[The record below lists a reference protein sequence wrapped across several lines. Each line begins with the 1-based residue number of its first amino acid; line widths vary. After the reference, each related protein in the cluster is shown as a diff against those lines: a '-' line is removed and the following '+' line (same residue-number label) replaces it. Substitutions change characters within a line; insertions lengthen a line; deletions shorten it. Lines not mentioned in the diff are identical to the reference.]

1 MATYEDI
8 LNAAMD
14 EVTEPE
20 DLPDGT
26 YRSSI
31 VSAKFNKAKD
41 EDTNDFVMFVYTPAE
56 AQDDVDEVGLEG
68 IDDLTEERIFHR
80 FWLGDRRDF
89 YKLNLH
95 LDAFGVDYAG
105 LTRGQALEAAVG
117 AEALVSIEASGDFV
131 NVTGVAPL

>member
-1 MATYEDI
+1 MSSYEDI

-26 YRSSI
+26 YRASV
-31 VSAKFNKAKD
+31 VSAKFKAAKD
-41 EDTNDFVMFVYTPAE
+41 EDSDNRVLFVYVPAE
-56 AQDDVDEVGLEG
+56 AQDDVDEAGLDA
-68 IDDLTEERIFHR
+68 IDDLTEERIFHS
-80 FWLGDRRDF
+80 FWLRDRRDF

>member
-1 MATYEDI
+1 MATYEEI

-31 VSAKFNKAKD
+31 VSAKFKAAKD
-41 EDTNDFVMFVYTPAE
+41 EDSDNRVLFVYVPAE

-68 IDDLTEERIFHR
+68 IDDLTEERIFHS
-80 FWLGDRRDF
+80 FWLRDRRDF

-117 AEALVSIEASGDFV
+117 AEALISIEASGDFV

>member
-1 MATYEDI
+1 MSSYEEI

-31 VSAKFNKAKD
+31 ASAKFKEAKD
-41 EDTNDFVMFVYTPAE
+41 EDSNPCILFVYVPAE
-56 AQDDVDEVGLEG
+56 AQDDVDEVGLES
-68 IDDLTEERIFHR
+68 IDDLADERIFHR

-95 LDAFGVDYAG
+95 LDAFGVDYGG